1 VNGTKKKLQL
11 LFTSRNC
18 AVCSF
23 LDFFN
28 DTKSYASYVTS
39 YNVTRSDKLVWMR
52 KHTEVYGEDLNVGYP
67 KYEAQILTTTLQH
80 TVHIRKIMAQL
91 QVQSF

>member
-1 VNGTKKKLQL
+1 M
-11 LFTSRNC
+11 
-18 AVCSF
+18 
-23 LDFFN
+23 
-28 DTKSYASYVTS
+28 
-39 YNVTRSDKLVWMR
+39 TRSDKLVWMR